1 MTPPKT
7 GRGPLL
13 EDVII
18 NYKELY
24 EMKTEKD
31 IKFLDRIDGRTLNQI
46 QAVLDELKIK
56 YGPSARMH
64 FSRGIFGHVSKITS
78 YGNREM
84 KEKT

>member
-1 MTPPKT
+1 
-7 GRGPLL
+7 
-13 EDVII
+13 
-18 NYKELY
+18 
-24 EMKTEKD
+24 MKTEKA

-46 QAVLDELKIK
+46 QAVLDELKTK

-64 FSRGIFGHVSKITS
+64 FSRGIQAWQAVLARTCFGPVSKITS

>member
-1 MTPPKT
+1 
-7 GRGPLL
+7 
-13 EDVII
+13 
-18 NYKELY
+18 
-24 EMKTEKD
+24 MKTEKA

-56 YGPSARMH
+56 YGSSARMH
-64 FSRGIFGHVSKITS
+64 FSRGIQAWPAVLARTCFGPVSKVTS